1 MTRAARRYVLAGAL
15 LLGGTCVAAGTPG
28 ADFVLSKTGNVRSV
42 ASGGRVW
49 QGHVDS
55 DPGAVPPPGASTHH
69 LAFDFESD
77 DYFRRDNRGHFAV
90 GLRGDARSDAN
101 GDGAPDLRGG
111 GVVLGNVT
119 EYPRHDDRD
128 RELLGGRQ
136 LHPSAVGRTRA
147 QERNAVSRRCQLP
160 GRGRGH
166 ARTQDHL
173 YALAAHGRRLDPHR
187 DALGRRPHQSL
198 SARSRRLV
206 PRRSVQHPRLDVSR
220 LQPPPVVELM
230 GSEP

>member
-1 MTRAARRYVLAGAL
+1 
-15 LLGGTCVAAGTPG
+15 VAAGTPG

-119 EYPRHDDRD
+119 EYPRHGDCGPTKRPSTIAIESFWAGGNCIHPLSEGPELRNGTRYRVAVSYRVAAGATPARRITYTLSQRTAGGWTRIATRSVDDRINPSPPD
-128 RELLGGRQ
+128 LGGWFLVEVFSTHDWTFRVYNLRQ
-136 LHPSAVGRTRA
+136 WWS
-147 QERNAVSRRCQLP
+147 
-160 GRGRGH
+160 
-166 ARTQDHL
+166 
-173 YALAAHGRRLDPHR
+173 
-187 DALGRRPHQSL
+187 
-198 SARSRRLV
+198 
-206 PRRSVQHPRLDVSR
+206 
-220 LQPPPVVELM
+220 
-230 GSEP
+230 